1 MNSFLKKSQSETMA
15 ENFLKKRIFGGFF
28 KTNLI
33 PLADRVFVNI
43 AFISNTA
50 GDV

>member
-1 MNSFLKKSQSETMA
+1 MA

-28 KTNLI
+28 KT